1 MRLNL
6 VNCTFGVKANI
17 FLYLYLI
24 ESGTEANTYKC
35 EAVIQVD
42 ATMIKKKVMKLNTM
56 LTILSWFI
64 SKST

>member
-6 VNCTFGVKANI
+6 VNCTFGVNANTL
-17 FLYLYLI
+17 LYLYLI

-42 ATMIKKKVMKLNTM
+42 APMTKKKVMKLNMM

-64 SKST
+64 SNST